1 MKRTY
6 FTQLLTL
13 VILMVIGAGLLPQ
26 IEVADQPRPRQGK
39 TLTVWYGWPG
49 SSAKVIEQN
58 VTSRLEGMVS
68 AVKGVQEITSESY
81 FGSGRISITLKPEAD
96 VSMTKFEIASVLR
109 QAHKQLPKGVSF
121 PELSGGEVV
130 NESQKKETTQMLLT
144 YCVNSNLGDDQLKN
158 YMDRQ
163 VIPQLNRM
171 EEVKKVELSGGTSKY
186 IVITYDPFVISGYGL
201 TAYDIEKGI
210 KAFLGKADIVG
221 EVQQPGT
228 KERKTLYLMTDNRD
242 KSLEHIPI
250 GITGGKTIYLND
262 LASYEYKDRLP
273 NSYFRVNGLNSIYM
287 NIHVDA
293 EANKIGASKKIKERI
308 KGIQDGLRHGVYLT
322 LTYDAAEEKGE
333 ELDKLVWRSLLSL
346 FILMLFVW
354 LTKRSINYLGIMAV
368 TLAANILIAV
378 IAYYVFD
385 IRLHIYS
392 LAGITVSLGMVIDAA
407 IVMVDHYSY
416 YHDRKAFLAILAAL
430 LTTIASLII
439 VMWLPDFLQKDLYD
453 FAWIIIIN
461 LSVAL
466 IVAWMFVSALIE
478 QTHYH
483 SRQQGR
489 IKHQMTA
496 IRWSRFYHK
505 YVAFTQKRKWIYFLI
520 VILAFGIPFHAL
532 PSKWNENGGSLYQ
545 NPADTIATPWY
556 EKAYN
561 ATLGSRF
568 FQGVCKKNLSK
579 WCGGTMRLFAES
591 LSENRFGDNE
601 EKEKKLTIR
610 AQMPLGGTASQLNEK
625 VVILENF
632 LSEFE
637 EIERFETRVG
647 SWGALI
653 VVEFEKEHSQTSFP
667 YILENKVISKVIT
680 IGGADWSTSGISE
693 RGFSNSLNLQ
703 YRAHRIEISGYN
715 YDRLYRIAEDMC
727 REMGRNNRVTDLAI
741 ETPGH
746 RNQEDE
752 LYMRYDK
759 ESMALY
765 DFNLGLAHNTMREIL
780 SGRDIERYRDRR
792 FSADM
797 YLKSSWHDRFD
808 HWFLNHSYLKMG
820 NTEHRVSDFMS
831 IEKREAKNCIPRKN
845 QEYILHVAFNL
856 LGSYSYTSKY
866 IKQTID
872 NFNKKIPLGYKC
884 YNSSYGFYNDT
895 GSQYWLL
902 GLIVVI
908 IFFVCSILFESLKQ
922 SLAIVSLIPVSFI
935 GTFLTYYFSGVE
947 FGSGGFAS
955 MVLLAGLTVNAG
967 IYILCEFNNQRKIHP
982 NVKPLYAYIR
992 AYNHKITA
1000 IFLTILSSVL
1010 GLVPF
1015 LIDGQDEPFWFSFA
1029 VGSCGGLLFSII
1041 ALIFVLPVFVGMK
1054 GKWMKR
1060 RRT

>member
-39 TLTVWYGWPG
+39 TLTVWYGWSG
-49 SSAKVIEQN
+49 ASAKVIEQN

-144 YCVNSNLGDDQLKN
+144 YCVNSNLGDDQLKD

-163 VIPQLNRM
+163 VIPQLSRM

-322 LTYDAAEEKGE
+322 LTYDAAEEKGK

-354 LTKRSINYLGIMAV
+354 LTKRSIHYLGIMAV

-466 IVAWMFVSALIE
+466 IVAWMFVPALIE
-478 QTHYH
+478 QTRYH

-532 PSKWNENGGSLYQ
+532 PSKWNEDEGALYQ
-545 NPADTIATPWY
+545 HPADTIATPWY

-561 ATLGSRF
+561 ATIGSRF
-568 FQGVCKKNLSK
+568 FQTKCKKPLSK

-703 YRAHRIEISGYN
+703 YRAHKIEISGYN

-780 SGRDIERYRDRR
+780 SGRDIERYRDKR

-902 GLIVVI
+902 GLIAVI
-908 IFFVCSILFESLKQ
+908 IFFVCSTLFESLKL
-922 SLAIVSLIPVSFI
+922 SMAIVSLIPVSFI

-1015 LIDGQDEPFWFSFA
+1015 LIDGQDERFWFSFA